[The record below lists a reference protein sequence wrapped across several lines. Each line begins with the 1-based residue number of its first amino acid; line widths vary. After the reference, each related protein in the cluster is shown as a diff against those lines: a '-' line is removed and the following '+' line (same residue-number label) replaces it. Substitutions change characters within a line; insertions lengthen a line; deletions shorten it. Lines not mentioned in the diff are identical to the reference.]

1 MDANLQSV
9 LLDAAH
15 NGQTLTYAELA
26 ARLGMRPP
34 RTIHR
39 TAMMLEELARA
50 QADRGEPQLAS
61 FVVSRTRG
69 GLPAPG
75 FFMLMRELGLYDG
88 PDTGRRARD
97 FLDRERERCLRAWSA
112 PEA

>member
-1 MDANLQSV
+1 MEATLQSV
-9 LLDAAH
+9 LVDAAH

-26 ARLGMRPP
+26 DRLGMRPP
-34 RTIHR
+34 MTIHR

-50 QADRGEPQLAS
+50 QAEKGEPQLAS
-61 FVVSRTRG
+61 FAVSRTRG

-75 FFMLMRELGLYDG
+75 FFMLMRELGIYDG

-97 FLDRERERCLRAWSA
+97 FVDREHERCLRAWSA
-112 PEA
+112 SDT